1 MSVERNRH
9 ADTGSLYWLE
19 SMRVEDI
26 PQILLI
32 EEVSFSNPWP
42 EEAFKDEI
50 VKDAFSYPVVA
61 RPESSDSDFVAGY
74 CIKWVVFNEL
84 QVQNVAVHPQH
95 RGRGL
100 GRFLVEEAL
109 DFGRV
114 VGCSA
119 AFLEVRGSNT
129 NARRLYVSMGFRE
142 VGQRKNYYSRPRED
156 AIQYRKERLIGTIEK
171 R

>member
-9 ADTGSLYWLE
+9 VDTGSVYRLA

-32 EEVSFSNPWP
+32 EEASFSNPWP

-50 VKDAFSYPVVA
+50 AKNAFSYPVVA
-61 RPESSDSDFVAGY
+61 RPVSSGSDFVAGY

-114 VGCSA
+114 AGCSA

-156 AIQYRKERLIGTIEK
+156 AIQYRKDTLDK
-171 R
+171 VD